1 MCGDG
6 LGHSV
11 GIEPPAG
18 IQEGLPGGEFDNDQ
32 FRSGIDID
40 ELAEH
45 AARRAMPRRPIAGRR
60 RRFAEYSDK
69 GVMGFINPPP
79 RPISGG

>member
-1 MCGDG
+1 
-6 LGHSV
+6 
-11 GIEPPAG
+11 
-18 IQEGLPGGEFDNDQ
+18 
-32 FRSGIDID
+32 
-40 ELAEH
+40 
-45 AARRAMPRRPIAGRR
+45 MPRRPIAGRR